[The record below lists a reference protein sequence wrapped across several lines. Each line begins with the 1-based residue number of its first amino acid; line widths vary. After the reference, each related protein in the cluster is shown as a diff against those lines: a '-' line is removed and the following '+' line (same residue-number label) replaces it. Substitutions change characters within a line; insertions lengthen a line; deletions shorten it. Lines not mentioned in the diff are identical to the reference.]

1 MENTENTPN
10 PQQLLDSARSI
21 AANLAESTKSEL
33 VSTFVGSAVMDNDF
47 IHLSIDG
54 NNPFHLPLL
63 DAIQKRWGDCG
74 FSDTY
79 IIDTRFCDT
88 LSLSEISG
96 EPTRVIS
103 WSTTAVDGHNITV
116 GRFSHYLE
124 EYDVRIE
131 EDEYLEF
138 ADLRTA
144 LSRYID
150 THPIIE
156 DDDRDPTGW
165 ETLIAFLHQIS
176 FQLDTLSEY
185 CYDDKVSY
193 RELEDWE
200 RDDYDPWADPS
211 IVGWGEDVEWR
222 FDGDLELI
230 DELTDGL
237 ALIDPQST
245 AGNIKSVSL
254 SAGMS
259 YDDALE
265 ELGGR
270 ADSVGSVDRMFNC
283 GIIMK
288 YTYDGYL
295 GKQLEQVTPDE
306 ADLRSILINYVSR
319 WQTTYKSQRQESWFY
334 LGDAFEC
341 LYGQANLCKAYTL
354 RQQRLDIEETPLAE
368 RAQEQTAELDAI
380 SEKIREHE
388 TSAEGYISSILPVAT
403 E

>member
-10 PQQLLDSARSI
+10 PESLLDSARSI
-21 AANLAESTKSEL
+21 AAILAESTKSEL
-33 VSTFVGSAVMDNDF
+33 VSSFVGSAVMDNDF
-47 IHLSIDG
+47 VHLSIDG
-54 NNPFHLPLL
+54 SNPFHLPLL
-63 DAIQKRWGDCG
+63 DAIQKRWGDSG

-79 IIDTRFCDT
+79 IIDSRFCDT
-88 LSLSEISG
+88 LSLYEISG

-103 WSTTAVDGHNITV
+103 WSTTVVDGHNITV
-116 GRFSHYLE
+116 GRFSHFLE
-124 EYDVRIE
+124 DYKVRIE
-131 EDEYLEF
+131 ENEYIEF

-144 LSRYID
+144 LGRYID
-150 THPIIE
+150 KHPIIE

-165 ETLIAFLHQIS
+165 ETLIAFLEQIN
-176 FQLDTLSEY
+176 FQLNTLSEY

-193 RELEDWE
+193 PELEDWE
-200 RDDYDPWADPS
+200 REDYDPWADPS

-230 DELTDGL
+230 DELTDSFE
-237 ALIDPQST
+237 LIDPQST
-245 AGNIKSVSL
+245 AGNIKRVGL
-254 SAGMS
+254 SGGMS
-259 YDDALE
+259 YADALE
-265 ELGGR
+265 ELGGSS
-270 ADSVGSVDRMFNC
+270 DSLGSVDRMFNC

-295 GKQLEQVTPDE
+295 GKPLDQVTPDDD
-306 ADLRSILINYVSR
+306 DLRSILINYVSK
-319 WQTTYKSQRQESWFY
+319 WQTTYISHRQRSWFY

-368 RAQEQTAELDAI
+368 RTQEQTSELAAI
-380 SEKIREHE
+380 SDKIREHE
-388 TSAEGYISSILPVAT
+388 TSAEGYISSIVPAAT